1 MSVRIGVVGVGKF
14 GTNHLRAFRQASWE
28 GRATLVAAA
37 DTDERRLQEARQEF
51 DLKGYSDYRVMIE
64 KEKLD
69 AVTVVTPDHLHREIT
84 LFALEAGK
92 HVLVEKPLDVTVA
105 GCQEILDKARETGL
119 LVQVDFHK
127 RYDPYHLE
135 LERIVQAGELGDIEY
150 GYVHMED
157 RIEVPRDWFPHW
169 APRSSPNWFLGVH
182 FYDLVRWVLKSNGAR
197 VFATGKKGKLSGLG
211 VDTWD
216 AIQAHVEFE
225 NGAQVT
231 FQTSWILPDRFEAIV
246 NQGVRLVGT
255 EGVIEVDSQFRG
267 AEMCSSTRGQATLNM
282 GFLREYKDRKARTA
296 WAGYGIESILDF
308 ADNVNH
314 LREGGSLEELAGRYP
329 DAEDGLEVTRIA
341 AAVEGSIS
349 SAAPVTIQ
357 R

>member
-1 MSVRIGVVGVGKF
+1 MPVRIGVVGVGKF
-14 GTNHLRAFRQASWE
+14 GVNHLRAFRQAGWD
-28 GRATLVAAA
+28 GRAQLVAAA
-37 DTDERRLQEARQEF
+37 DTDERRLEEARQEF
-51 DLKGYSDYRVMIE
+51 AVKGYSDYRVMIE

-69 AVTVVTPDHLHREIT
+69 AVTIVTPDHLHREIA
-84 LFALEAGK
+84 LFALDAAK
-92 HVLVEKPLDVTVA
+92 HILVEKPLDVTVQGCLDILEKGRQA
-105 GCQEILDKARETGL
+105 GR

-135 LERIVQAGELGDIEY
+135 LERLVQAGELGDIEY

-157 RIEVPRDWFPHW
+157 RLEVPRDWFPHW

-182 FYDLVRWVLKSNGAR
+182 FYDLVRWVLKSDGKR
-197 VFATGKKGKLSGLG
+197 VFATGRKAKLTSLG

-216 AIQAHVEFE
+216 SIHAHVEFE

-231 FQTSWILPDRFEAIV
+231 FHSSWILPDRFEAIV
-246 NQGVRLVGT
+246 NQGLRLVGT
-255 EGVIEVDSQFRG
+255 EGLIEIDSQSRG
-267 AEMCSSTRGQATLNM
+267 AEMASAKRGQATLNM
-282 GFLREYKDRKARTA
+282 GFLREYRDRKGRTN

-314 LREGGSLEELAGRYP
+314 LLEGGKLEDLGGRYP
-329 DAEDGLEVTRIA
+329 SAEDGLEVTRIA
-341 AAVEGSIS
+341 SAVEESIAS
-349 SAAPVTIQ
+349 GAPVKIQ